1 MFELLSRGLLVLTI
15 AAAISAGDGG
25 VLFKITMKRESD
37 KAETKV
43 EKDQAIVAIRSPFG
57 ISEAKIERLEETW
70 PDTVV
75 IRLHLR
81 GLETF
86 KVSNGKVAI
95 NASVSSSAEKQS
107 TRLWKDNEE
116 DSQLDAKS
124 PYWTEIRMIGAD
136 GKPTKAIPIKD
147 GYFEVQL
154 PKALLEGNPRSITVN
169 WIDFYRN

>member
-1 MFELLSRGLLVLTI
+1 MLTI
-15 AAAISAGDGG
+15 AATISAGDDGL
-25 VLFKITMKRESD
+25 LFKITMKRNSD

-43 EKDQAIVAIRSPFG
+43 EKDKAIVAIRSPFG
-57 ISEAKIERLEETW
+57 ISEAKIERLEEKW

-75 IRLHLR
+75 IRLHLG

-116 DSQLDAKS
+116 DLPLDVKS
-124 PYWTEIRMIGAD
+124 VHWTDIRMIGAD

-147 GYFEVQL
+147 GFFEVQL
-154 PKALLEGNPRSITVN
+154 PKAIFEGNPKSITVN